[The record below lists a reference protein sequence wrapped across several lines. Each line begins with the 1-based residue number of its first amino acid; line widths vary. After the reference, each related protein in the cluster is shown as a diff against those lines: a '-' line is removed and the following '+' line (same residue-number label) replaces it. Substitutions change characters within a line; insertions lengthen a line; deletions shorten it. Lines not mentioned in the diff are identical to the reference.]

1 MPKELEEKLKKEA
14 HSKGLSGDRADAYV
28 YGTMRKT
35 GWKPERERTESRH
48 IHGGSMHD
56 HVFFDN
62 GRADDVREPAGMFR
76 PYDTVDYAGKE
87 GSPACPYEQGINAQ
101 TKDEAREWPHASPL
115 YNGDSGKVSQERR
128 SGVGAE
134 FESHA
139 TDISRS
145 NAASGDPKSRNYPG
159 DPGSDSGHVE
169 LGNPAHNQ

>member
-1 MPKELEEKLKKEA
+1 MPAVSEKQRRFMMADL
-14 HSKGLSGDRADAYV
+14 DRAKK
-28 YGTMRKT
+28 GEKTKT
-35 GWKPERERTESRH
+35 GMSESQLKDYGHVEKRH